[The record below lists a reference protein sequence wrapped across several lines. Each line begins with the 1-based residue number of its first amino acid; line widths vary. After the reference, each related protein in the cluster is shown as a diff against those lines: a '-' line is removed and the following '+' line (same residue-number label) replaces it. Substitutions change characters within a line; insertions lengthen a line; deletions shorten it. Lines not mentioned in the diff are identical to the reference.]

1 MPLVIIRSHNVTH
14 IAQTPTTRGSRIG
27 QRDVRVSGMATLKD
41 RIDAICK
48 ELKVTVKEGG
58 LIAQE
63 AEEGGPQGPGDADA
77 GSRAEEVG
85 RALLLRHSLRQLL

>member
-1 MPLVIIRSHNVTH
+1 M
-14 IAQTPTTRGSRIG
+14 TRRLEKEYRIG

-58 LIAQE
+58 LIAQVI
-63 AEEGGPQGPGDADA
+63 GPVCPVPLTVR
-77 GSRAEEVG
+77 GSLASRPPKWGSDRSG
-85 RALLLRHSLRQLL
+85 R

>member
-58 LIAQE
+58 LIAQVI
-63 AEEGGPQGPGDADA
+63 G
-77 GSRAEEVG
+77 
-85 RALLLRHSLRQLL
+85 LSLIHI

>member
-48 ELKVTVKEGG
+48 ELKVAVKEGG
-58 LIAQE
+58 LIAQVI
-63 AEEGGPQGPGDADA
+63 GPVCPVPLTVR
-77 GSRAEEVG
+77 GSLASRPPKWGSDRSG
-85 RALLLRHSLRQLL
+85 R